1 MDIRI
6 EKTEKAIKNTFLEL
20 RSKKALEKIS
30 VKELC
35 ELACINKSTF
45 YSHYEDIYALS
56 ETLEIELVNSIVNSI
71 PKNIEYTFLNPE
83 VLCKELC
90 ISFMS
95 HASLINT
102 FFSGNDQSK
111 LGDRIEF
118 ALKEMIF
125 KKYPEQRY
133 NEEYNVL
140 LSYCIH
146 GAHHA
151 YLSNQ
156 HIPPERL
163 IYIIENIVKTLQPLH
178 EPINGAK

>member
-1 MDIRI
+1 
-6 EKTEKAIKNTFLEL
+6 
-20 RSKKALEKIS
+20 
-30 VKELC
+30 
-35 ELACINKSTF
+35 
-45 YSHYEDIYALS
+45 
-56 ETLEIELVNSIVNSI
+56 
-71 PKNIEYTFLNPE
+71 
-83 VLCKELC
+83 
-90 ISFMS
+90 MS

-102 FFSGNDQSK
+102 FFSGTDQSK

-118 ALKEMIF
+118 ALKETIF

-178 EPINGAK
+178 EPPNATK